1 MKINWKVRLKNW
13 RTVVAT
19 LITVLGVAWTAG
31 GFTI

>member
-19 LITVLGVAWTAG
+19 LITVLGVAW
-31 GFTI
+31 